1 MKAIVFGATGF
12 IGSHVVEQLV
22 LAGHDVTA
30 VVRPTSKT
38 AFLQSLGIPILTSD
52 FSDTDHLA
60 RLIQG
65 HQVVYNC
72 TANVNFHLSMEDHR
86 AVEVHLARRL
96 VEAAARAGARRFVQL
111 STIKVY
117 GCDLPAKPLDELYP
131 CKPEF
136 PFEKVSLEREEVVR
150 ETAAWAGLDY
160 AILRPSGTIG
170 SRDTSFFSFLYK
182 AHVGGGFPMIGDGT
196 ARMSLVDTR
205 DIGRAMVWLGEFPE
219 AKGET
224 YLLRGFDASW
234 MELKEAIDRLRGVTA
249 KVRRLPPGL
258 AMGLARFFEWVTPYG
273 SNPWLTR
280 LAVRSMTANALF
292 DDSKSRKAGFTPMH
306 NSLQETLSN
315 AISDLK
321 GRKN

>member
-38 AFLQSLGIPILTSD
+38 AFLQSLNIPVLTAD
-52 FSDTDHLA
+52 FSDTDQLA
-60 RLIQG
+60 RRIQG
-65 HQVVYNC
+65 HHVVYNC
-72 TANVNFHLSMEDHR
+72 TANVKFHLSMEDHR
-86 AVEVHLARRL
+86 AVEVHLTRRL

-111 STIKVY
+111 STIKAY
-117 GCDLPAKPLDELYP
+117 GCDLPAKPVDESYP

-136 PFEKVSLEREEVVR
+136 QFEKVSLEREEVVR
-150 ETAAWAGLDY
+150 EAAARAGLDY

-182 AHVGGGFPMIGDGT
+182 AHRGGSFPMIGDGT

-205 DIGRAMVWLGEFPE
+205 DIGRAMVWLGEASGASRDVF
-219 AKGET
+219 
-224 YLLRGFDASW
+224 LLRAFEASW
-234 MELKEAIDRLRGVTA
+234 IDLKEAIDRVRGVTA

-258 AMGLARFFEWVTPYG
+258 AMGIARFLEWVTPYG
-273 SNPWLTR
+273 GNPWLTR

-292 DDSKSRKAGFTPMH
+292 DDTKIRRAGFATVH
-306 NSLQETLSN
+306 NSLDETLSN
-315 AISDLK
+315 AIVDIE
-321 GRKN
+321 GRKS

>member
-1 MKAIVFGATGF
+1 MKAVIFGATGF
-12 IGSHVVEQLV
+12 IGSHAAEQLV
-22 LAGHDVTA
+22 LARHDVTA

-38 AFLQSLGIPILTSD
+38 AFLQSLNIPILTTD

-72 TANVNFHLSMEDHR
+72 TAQVKFHLAMEDHR
-86 AVEVHLARRL
+86 TVEVHLTRRL
-96 VEAAARAGARRFVQL
+96 GEAAAKAGARRFVQL

-117 GCDLPAKPLDELYP
+117 GCDLPPKPVDESHP

-136 PFEKVSLEREEVVR
+136 PFEKVSLEREQVVR
-150 ETAAWAGLDY
+150 DVAARTGLDY
-160 AILRPSGTIG
+160 TILRPSGTLG
-170 SRDTSFFSFLYK
+170 SRDTSLLSFLYK
-182 AHVGGGFPMIGDGT
+182 AHRGGGFPMIGDGT
-196 ARMSLVDTR
+196 SRMSFVDTR
-205 DIGRAMVWLGEFPE
+205 DIGRAMVWLGEFPG

-224 YLLRGFDASW
+224 YLLRAFEASW
-234 MELKEAIDRLRGVTA
+234 IELKEAIDRIRGMTA

-273 SNPWLTR
+273 GNPWLTR

-292 DDSKSRKAGFTPMH
+292 DDSKIRKAGFATKH
-306 NSLQETLSN
+306 NSLEETLSN
-315 AISDLK
+315 AIADLE
-321 GRKN
+321 GRKD